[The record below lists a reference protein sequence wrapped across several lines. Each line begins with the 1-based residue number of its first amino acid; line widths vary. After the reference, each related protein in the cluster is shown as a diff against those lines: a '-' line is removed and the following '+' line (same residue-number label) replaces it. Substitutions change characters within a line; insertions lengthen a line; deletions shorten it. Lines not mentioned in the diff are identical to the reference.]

1 MRTLRKNRWLF
12 GWVAG
17 LAIAFNAAAGAL
29 CCTPN
34 AYGNDRQ
41 IYDSVLGWVSLC
53 LPSKLAGG
61 PAAGSGHS
69 GNQTA
74 HDSCAKM
81 CAAATAFAVVYI
93 ASILGTLGPSQS
105 DRRLVMARLR
115 VVHAPPCRGRLGSRA
130 PPHNV

>member
-17 LAIAFNAAAGAL
+17 LAIAINAVVGAL
-29 CCTPN
+29 CCAPGSN
-34 AYGNDRQ
+34 ANSRQ
-41 IYDSVLGWVSLC
+41 IYDHVLGWVSLC
-53 LPSKLAGG
+53 LPSKMAGG

-69 GNQTA
+69 GNQAA

-93 ASILGTLGPSQS
+93 ASVLGTLESGAIGPT
-105 DRRLVMARLR
+105 ARPGP
-115 VVHAPPCRGRLGSRA
+115 A
-130 PPHNV
+130 